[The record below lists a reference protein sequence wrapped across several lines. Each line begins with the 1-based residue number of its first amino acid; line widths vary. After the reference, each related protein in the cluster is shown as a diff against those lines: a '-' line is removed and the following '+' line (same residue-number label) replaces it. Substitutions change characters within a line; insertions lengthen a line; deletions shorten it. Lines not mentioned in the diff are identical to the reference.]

1 MINDF
6 ENSFIENIDNQNDK
20 EKEIISFLLSNGI
33 SAEKSKMIT
42 EKLYYKFYNLYNI
55 VNASKNELI
64 KIKGLGNKRAEFL
77 KSLPKIIDYYLF
89 SRL

>member
-6 ENSFIENIDNQNDK
+6 ENSLIENIDNQNDK

-55 VNASKNELI
+55 LN
-64 KIKGLGNKRAEFL
+64 
-77 KSLPKIIDYYLF
+77 
-89 SRL
+89 

>member
-6 ENSFIENIDNQNDK
+6 ENSLIENIDNQNDK

-42 EKLYYKFYNLYNI
+42 EK
-55 VNASKNELI
+55 
-64 KIKGLGNKRAEFL
+64 
-77 KSLPKIIDYYLF
+77 
-89 SRL
+89 